1 MPRMLVDLELEL
13 GPANPF
19 HVGIE
24 AVKQLEAAQFVSSQ
38 DISIFIENVKLSIS

>member
-24 AVKQLEAAQFVSSQ
+24 AVKQLEAAQFTGYI
-38 DISIFIENVKLSIS
+38 DFH